1 MAGWPRSRTDRLPR
15 SASQTGLLLGWPAL
29 RPSPCEDGA
38 LGLSGGAPG
47 PLTALPPPPRPAAP
61 LAHNDTWETE
71 AGLTTRGYWWWGMGG
86 GGGAIH
92 LPVCSGPRA
101 PGPPSSPGRYNG
113 PPPSGP
119 ARTRA
124 QEGKSPD
131 YGATASWQPMSRGQ
145 PHLCASTPH
154 PRTSE
159 AEVSLSL
166 GHSGTRGVVLGHTL
180 NTQTLKKSKTSHN
193 GCRKCTIF
201 CSEALIASQG
211 SLRRRPP
218 QPPLHLHPHPPPAVS
233 TPLGQTPVH
242 QWAAT

>member
-1 MAGWPRSRTDRLPR
+1 
-15 SASQTGLLLGWPAL
+15 
-29 RPSPCEDGA
+29 
-38 LGLSGGAPG
+38 
-47 PLTALPPPPRPAAP
+47 
-61 LAHNDTWETE
+61 
-71 AGLTTRGYWWWGMGG
+71 MGG

-218 QPPLHLHPHPPPAVS
+218 QPPLHLHPHPPPPPSRHPWDRHQSTSGQRRDDKVS
-233 TPLGQTPVH
+233 LPA
-242 QWAAT
+242 AATPPPPPVSRVGGWPWPP